1 MMGEQW
7 RNWSG
12 SLSFTPA
19 HRATPADEAELATL
33 IGRAAEERGRL
44 RVVGSGHSSS
54 PLVRTGGT
62 LVSMEKFT
70 GLLAHDRSA
79 GRATLGA
86 GTTLKEASRAL
97 LEIGLAFPNLGDVD
111 YQTVA
116 GIVGTG
122 THGTGAQLKIISD
135 SLQGVRLLTGQG
147 EALEISDEQDTEF
160 LRAAR
165 VSLGA
170 LGIFTALTF
179 KLSEAARLRRRE
191 WCTHLDDCL
200 HHLEE
205 LIDGHRHFDF
215 YWYPRSDL
223 VKLRTVD
230 EAEREPVDIPYA
242 RLVEEQLG
250 YIGEILPQ
258 ERSIRFDEMEYWL
271 PAAAGPAC
279 FREVRRLTR
288 EKHRQT
294 VGWRTLYR
302 TVAGDDALLS
312 PSGGQAA
319 VTISLHQ
326 NNVLPFDDYFQSL
339 EPVFRAYGGRPHWG
353 KKSYLPAERIGSLYP
368 QQERFEKLRRRIDPD
383 GVFLNPH
390 LAGLFG
396 VPFEEEKS

>member
-1 MMGEQW
+1 MAEEW
-7 RNWSG
+7 CNWSG
-12 SLSFTPA
+12 SLRFVPA
-19 HRATPADEAELATL
+19 HSATPADEAELATL
-33 IGRAAEERGRL
+33 IKRTAEEGGRL

-54 PLVRTGGT
+54 PLVKTGGT
-62 LVSMEKFT
+62 LVSLEKFT
-70 GLLAHDRSA
+70 GLLAHDRGA
-79 GRATLGA
+79 GLATLAA
-86 GTTLKEASRAL
+86 GTTLKEANSAL
-97 LEIGLAFPNLGDVD
+97 LEVGLAFPNLGDVD

-122 THGTGAQLKIISD
+122 THGTGARLRVISD
-135 SLQGVRLLTGQG
+135 SLRGVRLLTGQG
-147 EALEISDEQDTEF
+147 EMLEISEEQDADF

-179 KLSEAARLRRRE
+179 KLPEATRLRRRE

-200 HHLEE
+200 QHLEE
-205 LIDGHRHFDF
+205 LVAGHRHFDF

-223 VKLRTVD
+223 VKLRTVE
-230 EAEREPVDIPYA
+230 EAEGEPTAIPYA
-242 RLVEEQLG
+242 RLVEEETG
-250 YIGEILPQ
+250 FIGQILPQ
-258 ERSIRFDEMEYWL
+258 ERNIRFDEMEYWL

-279 FREVRRLTR
+279 FREVRRLTM
-288 EKHRQT
+288 EKHRQR

-312 PSGGQAA
+312 PSAGAAA

-326 NNVLPFDDYFQSL
+326 NNVLPFEDYFQAM

-368 QQERFEKLRRRIDPD
+368 QQQRFEVLRRRIDPH
-383 GVFLNPH
+383 GTFLNPY
-390 LAGLFG
+390 LTDLLKAK
-396 VPFEEEKS
+396 EDA